1 MESRAGPRPRPIRPL
16 PRASPNRER
25 PQIWGTK
32 IVFIFY
38 FILFYIYIYI
48 YKLGDRDRDR
58 DKSNLRRPK
67 ELSNARDRD
76 KLNLNK

>member
-16 PRASPNRER
+16 PRASPTRER

-38 FILFYIYIYI
+38 FIYIYIYI
-48 YKLGDRDRDR
+48 LGDRDRDR

>member
-16 PRASPNRER
+16 PRASPTRER

-38 FILFYIYIYI
+38 FIYIYI
-48 YKLGDRDRDR
+48 LGDRDRDR